1 MDANRGY
8 PSCEIEVRGHRLRV
22 YLDQAIIALGR
33 VRRVRD
39 GSELRVFQ
47 SCHNKWGKQFRVR
60 AGGKYLSLS
69 RLNHWLPGREAH
81 PEVVQGATDFHHQ
94 IADALLPQ

>member
-47 SCHNKWGKQFRVR
+47 SSIN
-60 AGGKYLSLS
+60 
-69 RLNHWLPGREAH
+69 
-81 PEVVQGATDFHHQ
+81 VQLD
-94 IADALLPQ
+94 INR